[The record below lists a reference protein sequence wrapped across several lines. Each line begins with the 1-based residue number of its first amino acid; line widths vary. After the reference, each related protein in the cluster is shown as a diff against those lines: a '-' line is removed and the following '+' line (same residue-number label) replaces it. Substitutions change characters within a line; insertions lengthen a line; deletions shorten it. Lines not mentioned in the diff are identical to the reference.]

1 MESARSRNVF
11 FLFRGHIG
19 LLWATFFIIHGI
31 ATNLY
36 SPNIY
41 NAHVY
46 SSSVALGTKPEYA
59 VDADFYE
66 PAPTCFSTD
75 DQLPDTQGFH
85 WILLDFGT
93 IIRNIREVRVVT
105 DVKAHDNDN
114 LVETDAF
121 LVTGLDN
128 SKQDLGQTEPPSM
141 KPSLSWS
148 SPSFQYCSSS
158 NDSEIRGQTATIRC
172 AEPLSGRWLAIRRK
186 NILQVCLVSVYV
198 ERAFEDCFRVLPNL
212 SVLDYRGSVFRYVR
226 HVSEQECRTA
236 CIKAPNCDAMLFTQQ
251 RFSGTC
257 QLVQSFQV
265 SNENESGALESDV
278 LSCVSEN
285 CLLII
290 NDCHE
295 GILKKLEPVSRF
307 SEPDQD
313 NQLVQDWRV
322 QAEKFTR
329 NKGKSNAKTT
339 YLLSVYFDGHLE
351 CSEWNCGLIY
361 VYSVD
366 AEGTETLCT
375 FINTE
380 HVALLE
386 NTRLRCD
393 YSTNS
398 PRNTTLIR
406 LKWKAPSEDEDAGH
420 LQIKLVHGHIRI
432 SMAEPLNGIQLLT
445 TSASMVR
452 KTVKIDA
459 TTKPLLPSLNVEGLI
474 LDDTTEGLNQ
484 HSEKFHPTEE
494 DEDVFASLSQTGDA
508 EMLKPE
514 HNSDGPP
521 TGFYPQSTTIEPKTT
536 IKTANPANDHHRWSD
551 FRHRRNE
558 TQFDQP
564 QTENQ
569 QKSPTD
575 ENDDKRVKVLHYRG
589 ASRSVDARFPANKVD
604 NNNMA
609 HPRERL
615 SLLVLLAIMVTAQYA
630 FNEIVQN
637 VFCRV

>member
-1 MESARSRNVF
+1 MESGRSRDIFVQF
-11 FLFRGHIG
+11 GGPIG
-19 LLWATFFIIHGI
+19 LLWAAFFIVHGI

-41 NAHVY
+41 NAQVY

-85 WILLDFGT
+85 WILLDLGT

-105 DVKAHDNDN
+105 DVKAHEKDN
-114 LVETDAF
+114 LVEVEAF
-121 LVTGLDN
+121 VVTGLDN
-128 SKQDLGQTEPPSM
+128 SKQDLSQTEPPSM

-186 NILQVCLVSVYV
+186 NTLQVCLVSVYV

-212 SVLDYRGSVFRYVR
+212 SVMDYRGSVFRYVR
-226 HVSEQECRTA
+226 HVSEQDCRTA
-236 CIKAPNCDAMLFTQQ
+236 CIKAPNCDAMLFTKQ

-265 SNENESGALESDV
+265 TNENESGALETDI
-278 LSCVSEN
+278 LSCASEN

-295 GILKKLEPVSRF
+295 GILKKLEPVARF

-329 NKGKSNAKTT
+329 NKGKSNAQTT
-339 YLLSVYFDGHLE
+339 YLLSVYFDGRLE

-380 HVALLE
+380 HITLLE

-406 LKWKAPSEDEDAGH
+406 LKWKAPNQDEDAGH

-432 SMAEPLNGIQLLT
+432 SMSEPLNGIHLLT
-445 TSASMVR
+445 TSAPIVR
-452 KTVKIDA
+452 KTAKIDT
-459 TTKPLLPSLNVEGLI
+459 TTKPPLLPLNVEGLI
-474 LDDTTEGLNQ
+474 LEDSTGSPKQYSEEF
-484 HSEKFHPTEE
+484 HSTEE
-494 DEDVFASLSQTGDA
+494 DEDMFTSLSQTGDA
-508 EMLKPE
+508 EMPKPE
-514 HNSDGPP
+514 HNFDDPP
-521 TGFYPQSTTIEPKTT
+521 IGFYPQSTTSEPKTT
-536 IKTANPANDHHRWSD
+536 VNDPRQWND

-564 QTENQ
+564 QTESQ
-569 QKSPTD
+569 QKSPTN

-589 ASRSVDARFPANKVD
+589 ASRSVDARLPANKVD
-604 NNNMA
+604 DNSMA
-609 HPRERL
+609 HSRERL
-615 SLLVLLAIMVTAQYA
+615 SLLILLAILVTAHYA
-630 FNEIVQN
+630 FDAIVQN

>member
-1 MESARSRNVF
+1 MELGRSRDIF
-11 FLFRGHIG
+11 IPFGGPIG
-19 LLWATFFIIHGI
+19 LLWATFLIIHGI
-31 ATNLY
+31 ASNLY

-93 IIRNIREVRVVT
+93 IIRNIREIRVVT
-105 DVKAHDNDN
+105 DVKAHDNGN
-114 LVETDAF
+114 LAEIEAF
-121 LVTGLDN
+121 LVTGLDI
-128 SKQDLGQTEPPSM
+128 SKQELSHAEPPSM
-141 KPSLSWS
+141 KPSLSWG

-186 NILQVCLVSVYV
+186 NTLHVCLVSVYV

-236 CIKAPNCDAMLFTQQ
+236 CIKAPNCDAMFFTQQ

-265 SNENESGALESDV
+265 TNENVSGALESDV

-295 GILKKLEPVSRF
+295 GILKKLESVSRF
-307 SEPDQD
+307 SETDQD
-313 NQLVQDWRV
+313 NQLVLDWRV
-322 QAEKFTR
+322 QAEKFTKDKR
-329 NKGKSNAKTT
+329 KSNAKTT
-339 YLLSVYFDGHLE
+339 YLLSVYFDGRLE

-380 HVALLE
+380 HVTLLE

-393 YSTNS
+393 YSTNN

-406 LKWKAPSEDEDAGH
+406 LKWKAPNQNENAGH

-445 TSASMVR
+445 TSAPIVR
-452 KTVKIDA
+452 KTAKIDT
-459 TTKPLLPSLNVEGLI
+459 TTKPLLPALNVEGLI
-474 LDDTTEGLNQ
+474 LEDTTEGPTQ
-484 HSEKFHPTEE
+484 YSEGFHSTDE
-494 DEDVFASLSQTGDA
+494 DEDVFTSFSQTRDA
-508 EMLKPE
+508 EMPRQE
-514 HNSDGPP
+514 HNFDDSP
-521 TGFYPQSTTIEPKTT
+521 TGFHPIPTTIEPKTT
-536 IKTANPANDHHRWSD
+536 TENDHRRWSD
-551 FRHRRNE
+551 FRHRGNE

-569 QKSPTD
+569 QKSLTD

-589 ASRSVDARFPANKVD
+589 ASRSVDARFSANKVD

-609 HPRERL
+609 YSRERL
-615 SLLVLLAIMVTAQYA
+615 SLLVLLAITVTAQYA

-637 VFCRV
+637 IFCLV